1 MNKKSYISITN
12 NCIMGR
18 SECKCRSLLVK
29 QWIKDRALSGSKQG
43 VIL

>member
-1 MNKKSYISITN
+1 MNKKSYILLTN
-12 NCIMGR
+12 NYFMGR

-29 QWIKDRALSGSKQG
+29 QWIKDRALRGSKQG